1 MLCRQEGGGV
11 SHDAL
16 FAMLNFVSSNHLEK
30 YVALQD
36 SKTLANTIITRVSCS
51 FLFHNQM

>member
-1 MLCRQEGGGV
+1 MLCMQEGGDV

-16 FAMLNFVSSNHLEK
+16 FAMLNFVSSNHLKK
-30 YVALQD
+30 YVALQH

-51 FLFHNQM
+51 FLFYNQM